1 MPSAATAAIE
11 AGSAVVGG
19 IVQGQAADAANK
31 AAQQASQANIQLA
44 NQVYGQTT
52 NNLNPFI
59 QGGQTATN
67 ETLGLLGLGGN
78 PQAAK
83 NAFDQFR
90 NSTNYNFLLNQGLQG
105 VQSANAQ
112 SFNSGATMK
121 ALNNYAQGMA
131 GNALTGYFGQL
142 NNLSGQGLS
151 GAGTL
156 GSLGQNYVQQVGG
169 FRNNAATAAATD
181 ATRQGNAFTNAL
193 GGVVNAVGP
202 SLSSYI
208 GGLGNGFTQ
217 PNASAVNTGAYNQ
230 SVVPS
235 SFDTSG
241 FIPAS
246 NQAFMTAQPNLP
258 EMTFPNTAPMGY
270 NG

>member
-1 MPSAATAAIE
+1 MPAAASAASAALPAVIS
-11 AGSAVVGG
+11 AGSSIAGG
-19 IVQGQAADAANK
+19 IIQGNAADAANQ
-31 AAQQASQANIQLA
+31 AAQQASSANIA
-44 NQVYGQTT
+44 TADKVYGQTT

-131 GNALTGYFGQL
+131 GNALSGYMGQL
-142 NNLSGQGLS
+142 NNLSVQGLS
-151 GAGTL
+151 GAGQL
-156 GSLGQNYVQQVGG
+156 GSIGQNYVQQVGG
-169 FRNNAATAAATD
+169 FRNNAAGMAGSAAIA
-181 ATRQGNAFTNAL
+181 NANAL
-193 GGVVNAVGP
+193 TGAINGVGQAIAPG
-202 SLSSYI
+202 LSSFV
-208 GGLGNGFTQ
+208 GGFGK
-217 PNASAVNTGAYNQ
+217 GAAPAMQ
-230 SVVPS
+230 QQFSPS
-235 SFDTSG
+235 SFQLDPNAGLDSSG
-241 FIPAS
+241 W
-246 NQAFMTAQPNLP
+246 NQNL
-258 EMTFPNTAPMGY
+258 FAAG
-270 NG
+270 